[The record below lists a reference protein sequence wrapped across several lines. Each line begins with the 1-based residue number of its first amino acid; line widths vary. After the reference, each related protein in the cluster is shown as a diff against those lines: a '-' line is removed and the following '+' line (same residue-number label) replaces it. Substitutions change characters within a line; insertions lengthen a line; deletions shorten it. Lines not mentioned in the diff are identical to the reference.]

1 MTGGIGRAKLSHFYQ
16 HNFIF
21 NNSADTELELISR
34 TMGIDRIVDEFI
46 FKFTHDQEI
55 DWMYVALHVSQEPLF
70 LLYALSTHC
79 IIFTVYL
86 ESLLRTRRWRFPS
99 RPW

>member
-1 MTGGIGRAKLSHFYQ
+1 MTGGIGRSKLSNFYQ

-46 FKFTHDQEI
+46 FKFTHDQMI
-55 DWMYVALHVSQEPLF
+55 DWMYVNWFFLYMTL
-70 LLYALSTHC
+70 LLYLVLTFSHLQPAWNTSNK
-79 IIFTVYL
+79 
-86 ESLLRTRRWRFPS
+86 
-99 RPW
+99 

>member
-1 MTGGIGRAKLSHFYQ
+1 MQMTGGIGRTKLSHFYQ

-46 FKFTHDQEI
+46 FKFTHDQMI
-55 DWMYVALHVSQEPLF
+55 DWMYVATCSPEPSAQTLN
-70 LLYALSTHC
+70 
-79 IIFTVYL
+79 
-86 ESLLRTRRWRFPS
+86 
-99 RPW
+99 